1 MRIGVV
7 SDTHNQLRNV
17 RRIVELFNTARV
29 DRVVHTGDITQART
43 LEAFAG
49 LEAPLVGVFGN
60 NDEREPLR
68 AAARD
73 AGIQLQEPPLSISW
87 HEKRLLVVHDPH
99 FLTDAQLAA
108 PRRRAPRPH
117 APQRARAARRRA
129 PLQPRRVRG
138 PPGRAQH
145 RGRPRAR
152 EPGGRMA
159 AFLTSALRD
168 PERERFLADVL
179 SGLRQPA
186 KTLPCKYFYDD
197 AGSKLF
203 DQICELPEYYPTR
216 TELAHPA
223 RARRRDGARSSAPA
237 RCWSSTAAAAA

>member
-68 AAARD
+68 AVARD
-73 AGIQLQEPPLSISW
+73 AGIQLEEPPLSISW
-87 HEKRLLVVHDPH
+87 HQRRLLVVHDPH

-108 PRRRAPRPH
+108 HDVVLHGHTHRSVHERRGGA
-117 APQRARAARRRA
+117 
-129 PLQPRRVRG
+129 LLFN
-138 PPGRAQH
+138 PGECAGQLEGH
-145 RGRPRAR
+145 NTVGV
-152 EPGGRMA
+152 
-159 AFLTSALRD
+159 LAL
-168 PERERFLADVL
+168 ESLEVEWLRF
-179 SGLRQPA
+179 
-186 KTLPCKYFYDD
+186 
-197 AGSKLF
+197 
-203 DQICELPEYYPTR
+203 
-216 TELAHPA
+216 
-223 RARRRDGARSSAPA
+223 
-237 RCWSSTAAAAA
+237 